1 MTMEP
6 VLFSPFPGE
15 NIQVGPGQPLLLLAG
30 PCVLE
35 SEAMAREVATET
47 KAICTR
53 LGINF
58 VFKASFDKANR
69 TSISSFRGPGLNKGL
84 EILARLRQDLHLPI
98 VSDIHEPAQ
107 ARPAG
112 EVLDIIQIPAFLC
125 RQTDLVY
132 GAAKTGKPVNVK
144 KGQFMAPEDM
154 KNVIGKMEEAGNP
167 NLALTERGAS
177 FGYHNLVV
185 DMRSF
190 PIMRQFGY
198 PVIFDATHS
207 VQLPGGMGNTTG
219 GQREFI
225 PYLARAAAAS
235 GVDGFFM
242 EVHDNPPEGL
252 SDSTN
257 MLYLSSLEG
266 LLKDLIA
273 INDVVKKDKEMGL
286 VAGK

>member
-1 MTMEP
+1 
-6 VLFSPFPGE
+6 
-15 NIQVGPGQPLLLLAG
+15 
-30 PCVLE
+30 
-35 SEAMAREVATET
+35 
-47 KAICTR
+47 
-53 LGINF
+53 
-58 VFKASFDKANR
+58 
-69 TSISSFRGPGLNKGL
+69 
-84 EILARLRQDLHLPI
+84 
-98 VSDIHEPAQ
+98 
-107 ARPAG
+107 
-112 EVLDIIQIPAFLC
+112 
-125 RQTDLVY
+125 
-132 GAAKTGKPVNVK
+132 
-144 KGQFMAPEDM
+144 
-154 KNVIGKMEEAGNP
+154 MEEAHNP
-167 NLALTERGAS
+167 NLAVTERGAS

-207 VQLPGGMGNTTG
+207 VQLPGGMGSSTG

-257 MLYLSSLEG
+257 MLYLSSLED

-273 INDVVKKDKEMGL
+273 INQVVKKDKEKGL
-286 VAGK
+286 GGQ

>member
-1 MTMEP
+1 MP
-6 VLFSPFPGE
+6 VLSDVHDVT
-15 NIQVGPGQPLLLLAG
+15 QLA
-30 PCVLE
+30 
-35 SEAMAREVATET
+35 
-47 KAICTR
+47 
-53 LGINF
+53 
-58 VFKASFDKANR
+58 
-69 TSISSFRGPGLNKGL
+69 
-84 EILARLRQDLHLPI
+84 
-98 VSDIHEPAQ
+98 PA
-107 ARPAG
+107 AK
-112 EVLDIIQIPAFLC
+112 VLDMLQIPAFLC

-207 VQLPGGMGNTTG
+207 VQLPGGMGTKTG

-286 VAGK
+286 VSGK

>member
-1 MTMEP
+1 MKTIH
-6 VLFSPFPGE
+6 VGNLTIDGSKLFL
-15 NIQVGPGQPLLLLAG
+15 IAG
-30 PCVLE
+30 PCVIEGYDRTLMIGCE
-35 SEAMAREVATET
+35 I
-47 KAICTR
+47 KKICER
-53 LGINF
+53 LGVQYI
-58 VFKASFDKANR
+58 FKASFDKANR
-69 TSISSFRGPGLNKGL
+69 SSYHSFRGPGLEKGL
-84 EILARLRQDLHLPI
+84 EILADIKKELQVPVL
-98 VSDIHEPAQ
+98 SDVHDVTQLAPA
-107 ARPAG
+107 AK
-112 EVLDIIQIPAFLC
+112 VLDMLQIPAFLC

-190 PIMRQFGY
+190 PIMRQFDY

-286 VAGK
+286 VTGK

>member
-1 MTMEP
+1 MKT
-6 VLFSPFPGE
+6 
-15 NIQVGPGQPLLLLAG
+15 IQVGNLTIDGSKLFLIAG
-30 PCVLE
+30 PCVIEGYDRTL
-35 SEAMAREVATET
+35 MIGREI
-47 KAICTR
+47 KKICER
-53 LGINF
+53 LGVQYI
-58 VFKASFDKANR
+58 FKASYDKANR
-69 TSISSFRGPGLNKGL
+69 SSFNSFRGPGLDKGL
-84 EILARLRQDLHLPI
+84 EIFASIKKELQVPVL
-98 VSDIHEPAQ
+98 SDVHDVTQLEKASK
-107 ARPAG
+107 
-112 EVLDIIQIPAFLC
+112 VLDMIQIPAFLC

-132 GAAKTGKPVNVK
+132 GAAKTGVPVNVK

-154 KNVIGKMEEAGNP
+154 KNVIEKMEEAGNP
-167 NLALTERGAS
+167 NLAVTERGAS

-190 PIMRQFGY
+190 PIMRSFGG
-198 PVIFDATHS
+198 S
-207 VQLPGGMGNTTG
+207 TG

-252 SDSTN
+252 SDSSN

-273 INDVVKKDKEMGL
+273 INDIVKHDKGEKL
-286 VAGK
+286 VPER

>member
-1 MTMEP
+1 MKTIH
-6 VLFSPFPGE
+6 VGNLTLDGSRLFL
-15 NIQVGPGQPLLLLAG
+15 IAG
-30 PCVLE
+30 PCVIEGYDRTL
-35 SEAMAREVATET
+35 MIGREI
-47 KAICTR
+47 KKICDR
-53 LGINF
+53 LGIPYI
-58 VFKASFDKANR
+58 FKASYDKANR
-69 TSISSFRGPGLNKGL
+69 SSFHSFRGPGLEKGL
-84 EILARLRQDLHLPI
+84 AILQSIKEELGVPVL
-98 VSDIHEPAQ
+98 SDVHDVTQLEPA
-107 ARPAG
+107 AK
-112 EVLDIIQIPAFLC
+112 VLDMIQIPAFLC

-154 KNVIGKMEEAGNP
+154 KNVIEKMEEAGNE

-190 PIMRQFGY
+190 PIMRRFGC

-207 VQLPGGMGNTTG
+207 VQLPGGNGTSTG

-257 MLYLSSLEG
+257 MLYLSSLEA

-273 INDVVKKDKEMGL
+273 INDVVKKS
-286 VAGK
+286 GK

>member
-1 MTMEP
+1 MI
-6 VLFSPFPGE
+6 G
-15 NIQVGPGQPLLLLAG
+15 
-30 PCVLE
+30 
-35 SEAMAREVATET
+35 REI
-47 KAICTR
+47 KKICER
-53 LGINF
+53 LGVQYI
-58 VFKASFDKANR
+58 FKASYDKANR
-69 TSISSFRGPGLNKGL
+69 SFFNSFRGPGLDKGL
-84 EILARLRQDLHLPI
+84 EILASIKKELQVPVL
-98 VSDIHEPAQ
+98 SDVHDVTQLEKASK
-107 ARPAG
+107 
-112 EVLDIIQIPAFLC
+112 VLDMIQIPAFLC

-132 GAAKTGKPVNVK
+132 GAAKTGVPVNVK

-154 KNVIGKMEEAGNP
+154 KNVIEKMEEAGNP
-167 NLALTERGAS
+167 NLAVTERGAS

-190 PIMRQFGY
+190 PIMRSFGY

-207 VQLPGGMGNTTG
+207 VQLPGGMGGSTG

-252 SDSTN
+252 SDSSN

-273 INDVVKKDKEMGL
+273 INDIVKHDKGEKL
-286 VAGK
+286 VPER

>member
-1 MTMEP
+1 
-6 VLFSPFPGE
+6 VQY
-15 NIQVGPGQPLLLLAG
+15 I
-30 PCVLE
+30 
-35 SEAMAREVATET
+35 
-47 KAICTR
+47 
-53 LGINF
+53 
-58 VFKASFDKANR
+58 FKASYDKANR
-69 TSISSFRGPGLNKGL
+69 SSYHSFRGPGLEKGL
-84 EILARLRQDLHLPI
+84 EILQSIKDDLQVPVL
-98 VSDIHEPAQ
+98 SDVHDVMQLAPA
-107 ARPAG
+107 AK
-112 EVLDIIQIPAFLC
+112 VLDMLQIPAFLC

-154 KNVIGKMEEAGNP
+154 ENVVHKMEEAGNP
-167 NLALTERGAS
+167 NLAVTERGTS

-190 PIMRQFGY
+190 PIMRRMDY

-207 VQLPGGMGNTTG
+207 VQLPGGNGTSTG

-225 PYLARAAAAS
+225 PYLARASAAA

-257 MLYLSSLEG
+257 MLYLSALED

-273 INDVVKKDKEMGL
+273 IDNIVKKR
-286 VAGK
+286 V